1 MLTAGMALGSGCG
14 RVVDHYCDLRLSETP
29 SKVTVAPLTYRLLQ
43 RYDET
48 QLTALAEH
56 SPQETTEGL
65 TTAKSNA
72 RVELAVHAMR
82 VPGGVCVR
90 PQFLVALSY
99 APVTVDLVRE
109 IPPGSCKYR
118 EILAHELRHVGALR
132 AHLLVAKHEMDTT
145 LTQRFSGRVF
155 RFESIAQ
162 ATSRLEDVQ
171 NELLAQSQAALD
183 AVSADQNAI
192 DTPEEYTR
200 LSHVCEGPD
209 GA

>member
-1 MLTAGMALGSGCG
+1 MASVTLGSGCG
-14 RVVDHYCDLRLSETP
+14 RVLDHYCDLRLSETP
-29 SKVTVAPLTYRLLQ
+29 SRVTVAPLTYRLLQ

-72 RVELAVHAMR
+72 RVELTVHAMR
-82 VPGGVCVR
+82 LPGGVCVR
-90 PQFLVALSY
+90 PEFAVALSY

-132 AHLLVAKHEMDTT
+132 AHLLVAQHAMDAI
-145 LTQRFSGRVF
+145 LMQRFRGGVF
-155 RFESIAQ
+155 RFESIER
-162 ATSRLEDVQ
+162 ATSSLEEIQ
-171 NELLAQSQAALD
+171 NELLRQSQTALD
-183 AVSADQNAI
+183 AVAADQNAI

-200 LSHVCEGPD
+200 LSHVCQSPD